1 MRINHNISALRAN
14 GQLKSNNDALTKSLE
29 KLSSG
34 YRINRAADDAAGM
47 AISQKMKTQ
56 IRGLEMASRNG
67 ADGISVIQTAEGAL
81 SEIESMLQRMRE
93 LSVQAANDTNTLDDR
108 KAIQDEV
115 DQLNK
120 EIQRL
125 SDTTE
130 FNTKSLLDGS
140 ISKKSHS
147 TNTKVEVLTTSDNVE
162 VKSYEFTVNQDAT
175 HAVQTSTQAVTT
187 GHITA
192 LTEGTITINGES
204 ISIVSGDTHE
214 EVINKLRD
222 LCDVV
227 GVNLTST
234 TGNIT
239 SAGAIL
245 KFETV
250 GYGLDESIT
259 ISCSNNDLAT
269 KLGIGNMLGLANKK
283 TGQDA
288 KITLTQGANGAFST
302 IATVTYKGNIA
313 TISDKDGFEMKVK
326 IKEGATA
333 ANGGA
338 VKISM
343 LDAGPMN
350 LQIGANEGQLMEIII
365 PKVSPETL
373 GITNLNLCTEPTA
386 QKAISNLDDAIR
398 TVSSVRG
405 KLGAYQN
412 RLDHAIASLDE
423 SAENLTEALS
433 RIEDVDMAE
442 EMTIYTQNQVLTQAN
457 TSMLAQANERP
468 QTILTLLQG

>member
-14 GQLKSNNDALTKSLE
+14 GQLKDNNAALSKSLE

-34 YRINRAADDAAGM
+34 YRINRASDDAAGM

-81 SEIESMLQRMRE
+81 SEMESMLQRMRE
-93 LSVQAANDTNTLDDR
+93 LAVQAANDTNTLDDR

-115 DQLNK
+115 NQLNE
-120 EIQRL
+120 EILRL

-130 FNTKSLLDGS
+130 FNTKSLLDGT
-140 ISKKSHS
+140 IAHKSHS
-147 TNTKVEVLTTSDNVE
+147 SNTKVEVLTTSDNVE
-162 VKSYEFTVNQDAT
+162 VKAYDFVVNQEARQ
-175 HAVQTSTQAVTT
+175 AQQTGSA
-187 GHITA
+187 ITNTLPITV

-204 ISIVSGDTHE
+204 ITVKPGETHE
-214 EVINKLRD
+214 QVIHKLRD

-239 SAGAIL
+239 DPNAVL

-250 GYGLDESIT
+250 GYGADESIV
-259 ISCSNNDLAT
+259 ISCNNNDLAD
-269 KLGIGNMLGLANKK
+269 KLGINGILGLANKK
-283 TGQDA
+283 MGTDA
-288 KITLTQGANGAFST
+288 KVTLDQGVDKPFST
-302 IATVTYKGNIA
+302 TATVTYKGNIA
-313 TISDKDGFEMKVK
+313 TISDSNGFEMKVK
-326 IKEGATA
+326 IKEGASA
-333 ANGGA
+333 AGGQ

-373 GITNLNLCTEPTA
+373 GITNINLCTEPTA
-386 QKAISNLDDAIR
+386 QKAISNLDEAIR
-398 TVSSVRG
+398 IVSSVRG

-423 SAENLTEALS
+423 AAENLTEALS

-442 EMTIYTQNQVLTQAN
+442 EMTVYTQNQVLTQAN